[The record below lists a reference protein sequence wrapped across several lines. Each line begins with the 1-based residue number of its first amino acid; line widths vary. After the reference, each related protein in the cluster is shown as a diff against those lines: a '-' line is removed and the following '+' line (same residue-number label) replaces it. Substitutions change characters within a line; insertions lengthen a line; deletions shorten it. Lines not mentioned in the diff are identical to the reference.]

1 VLHAGAGVLAS
12 KPRSSTFLLAEIGD
26 GVGSRSIWKKRKG
39 ALDRGKQEGFG
50 DAEKK
55 AGEGLLATVTF
66 PFSSDSGDG
75 VLPLQR
81 ERESRG

>member
-1 VLHAGAGVLAS
+1 M
-12 KPRSSTFLLAEIGD
+12 
-26 GVGSRSIWKKRKG
+26 
-39 ALDRGKQEGFG
+39 QEGFR

-55 AGEGLLATVTF
+55 AGEGLLVTATF